1 MATIINLNE
10 KGQDKAGEL
19 EIPKK
24 LKTLLEERKKV
35 KKDTLTTE
43 RLRNTPG
50 LENLSD
56 LEAAEAIDTIK
67 KLAAIFFE
75 IACQNEPTCIDN
87 QQVVYLN
94 QENKAA

>member
-1 MATIINLNE
+1 MATIINLNKKE
-10 KGQDKAGEL
+10 QNKAGEF
-19 EIPKK
+19 EMPEK
-24 LKTLLEERKKV
+24 LKALLEERKKA
-35 KKDTLTTE
+35 KREPLTPE
-43 RLRNTPG
+43 KLRKTPG

-56 LEAAEAIDTIK
+56 LEADEAIDTIK

-75 IACQNEPTCIDN
+75 MACQNKSTCIDN